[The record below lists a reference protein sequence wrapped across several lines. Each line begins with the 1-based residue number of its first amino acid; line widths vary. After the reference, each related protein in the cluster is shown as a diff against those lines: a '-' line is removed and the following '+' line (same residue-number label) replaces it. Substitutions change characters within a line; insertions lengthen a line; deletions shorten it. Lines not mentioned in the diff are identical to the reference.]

1 MLSPSTSSRSKQRL
15 NTSEEV
21 EQYNLQIQESIESL
35 CNLHAQ
41 SAVVSGSRCSGI
53 NAGINC
59 DISSDIIAC
68 FNWPTAI
75 VASVVLLPAFF
86 TLTFGAFELYGAK
99 HIEIAAAFA
108 AVVCSALLTY
118 VARGP
123 NLTQSFPR
131 NFRALLSRLNHEITS
146 YFIATLVCVPLWVIL
161 YLLAAAFVPVHT
173 SMAIASFLA
182 TAVNLYLGGPFGEK
196 KRRVTSNIASSKR
209 QSKARSALA
218 QAAARR
224 KSKES
229 NGANFKASYLAMKP
243 EAICKYYQLF
253 FTKSAIAQ
261 LFEHS
266 LSFAYAA
273 HERELVID
281 AEAPGFDIIP
291 KHKGAKFTKSSLSV
305 RYLEASKQD
314 RSGQYRQFLASWALR
329 MAADALLNDRAG
341 ALDSV
346 IFNAFAQILVPETGK
361 DQRGC
366 LLSVRVT
373 REDLAMLDIA
383 RVDKL
388 ACLRR
393 LGARLGTDS
402 SAVSIYASTP
412 INAIQPLRT
421 TAGTKESTKGNLA
434 AKDSSLNLLSID
446 PVEFEHLIA
455 NLLVRMGLETQ
466 LTKASHDGGIDIVA
480 LDKRPILGGKIV
492 IQAKRY
498 KRTVPVSCVRDLY
511 GAMQHE
517 GASKAILVTTSKFG
531 ADAWQFAVGKPLQL
545 IEGQQLVD
553 LLRLQGISAHL

>member
-1 MLSPSTSSRSKQRL
+1 
-15 NTSEEV
+15 
-21 EQYNLQIQESIESL
+21 LQIQESIESL

-41 SAVVSGSRCSGI
+41 SSGKRSTSFSGI
-53 NAGINC
+53 SI
-59 DISSDIIAC
+59 DITGEIDDR
-68 FNWPTAI
+68 FNWPTAF
-75 VASVVLLPAFF
+75 VAFVVLLPAFVA
-86 TLTFGAFELYGAK
+86 LTFGAFEFYGAK

-108 AVVCSALLTY
+108 AVVCAALLTY

-123 NLTQSFPR
+123 NLTQSFPQ
-131 NFRALLSRLNHEITS
+131 NFRALSPRLNHEITS
-146 YFIATLVCVPLWVIL
+146 YFIAALVCVPLWVIL

-182 TAVNLYLGGPFGEK
+182 TAANLYLGGPFGEK
-196 KRRVTSNIASSKR
+196 KRRVTSNIASSRR

-224 KSKES
+224 KFKES
-229 NGANFKASYLAMKP
+229 NGAKFKASYLAMKP

-346 IFNAFAQILVPETGK
+346 IFNAFAKILVPETGK

-373 REDLAMLDIA
+373 REDLAMLDIS
-383 RVDKL
+383 RVDKM
-388 ACLRR
+388 ACLRK

-434 AKDSSLNLLSID
+434 AKDSSLDLTSID

-517 GASKAILVTTSKFG
+517 GASKAILVTTSKLG
-531 ADAWQFAVGKPLQL
+531 ADAWQFADGKPVQL

-553 LLRLQGISAHL
+553 LLRLQGIPAHL

>member
-1 MLSPSTSSRSKQRL
+1 LLSTSTSSRSKQRL

-41 SAVVSGSRCSGI
+41 SASRSSSRFSGI
-53 NAGINC
+53 NAGINS
-59 DISSDIIAC
+59 DISSDIITC
-68 FNWPTAI
+68 FNWPTAF

-108 AVVCSALLTY
+108 AVVCAALITY

-123 NLTQSFPR
+123 SLTQSFPN
-131 NFRALLSRLNHEITS
+131 NFRALLPRLNHEITS

-182 TAVNLYLGGPFGEK
+182 TAANLYLGGPFGEK
-196 KRRVTSNIASSKR
+196 KRRVTSNIASSRR

-218 QAAARR
+218 QAEARR
-224 KSKES
+224 KFKES
-229 NGANFKASYLAMKP
+229 NGAKFKASYLAMKP
-243 EAICKYYQLF
+243 EAVCKYYQLF

-291 KHKGAKFTKSSLSV
+291 KHKGAKFTKSSMSV

-373 REDLAMLDIA
+373 REDLAMLDIS
-383 RVDKL
+383 RVDKM
-388 ACLRR
+388 ACLRK

-402 SAVSIYASTP
+402 AAVSIYSSTP
-412 INAIQPLRT
+412 ISAIQPLRT
-421 TAGTKESTKGNLA
+421 TASTKENSKKNITA
-434 AKDSSLNLLSID
+434 ADSSLDLLSID

-455 NLLVRMGLETQ
+455 NLLARMGLETQ

-517 GASKAILVTTSKFG
+517 GASKAILVTTSKLG
-531 ADAWQFAVGKPLQL
+531 ADAWQFADGKPLQL
-545 IEGQQLVD
+545 VEGSQLVD
-553 LLRLQGISAHL
+553 LLRLQGIPAHL

>member
-1 MLSPSTSSRSKQRL
+1 MLSTSTSSRSKQRL

-21 EQYNLQIQESIESL
+21 EQYNLQIQESIDSL

-41 SAVVSGSRCSGI
+41 STARSGSICSGI
-53 NAGINC
+53 
-59 DISSDIIAC
+59 SSDKIAS

-75 VASVVLLPAFF
+75 VASVVLLPAFL

-99 HIEIAAAFA
+99 HIEIAAVFA
-108 AVVCSALLTY
+108 AVVCAALITY
-118 VARGP
+118 VARAP
-123 NLTQSFPR
+123 NLTHNLTQGFPQ
-131 NFRALLSRLNHEITS
+131 NFRALLPRLNHEITS
-146 YFIATLVCVPLWVIL
+146 YSIATLICVPLWVIL

-173 SMAIASFLA
+173 SMAVASFLA
-182 TAVNLYLGGPFGEK
+182 TAANLYLGGPFGEK

-209 QSKARSALA
+209 QSKARRAPA
-218 QAAARR
+218 KAAGGQFR
-224 KSKES
+224 ES
-229 NGANFKASYLAMKP
+229 NGAKFKASYLAMKP
-243 EAICKYYQLF
+243 EAVCKYYQLF

-291 KHKGAKFTKSSLSV
+291 KHKGAKFTKSSMSV

-373 REDLAMLDIA
+373 REDLARLDIS
-383 RVDKL
+383 RVDKM
-388 ACLRR
+388 ACLRK

-402 SAVSIYASTP
+402 AAVSIYSSTP
-412 INAIQPLRT
+412 ISAIQPLRT
-421 TAGTKESTKGNLA
+421 TSSTKYNIKENVTA
-434 AKDSSLNLLSID
+434 ADSSLDLLSID

-455 NLLVRMGLETQ
+455 SLLVRMGLETQ

-517 GASKAILVTTSKFG
+517 GASKAILVTTSKLG
-531 ADAWQFAVGKPLQL
+531 ADAWQFADGKPLQL

-553 LLRLQGISAHL
+553 LLRLQGIPAHL